1 MASNAHFNRTRRM
14 RGGEGIASFL
24 GFGETKVDPE
34 KRLSKLT
41 SDISSMMEKLQEE
54 LTGYEMQ
61 VKDKMTDLRK
71 TEHHVN
77 QTMLAYKAL
86 ESALAKLNSTGEDAD
101 ANISEEGNDEDG
113 TEDEEEEDSTY
124 N

>member
-1 MASNAHFNRTRRM
+1 M
-14 RGGEGIASFL
+14 RGGDGIASFL
-24 GFGETKVDPE
+24 GFGDTKIDPD

-54 LTGYEMQ
+54 LTGYETQ

-86 ESALAKLNSTGEDAD
+86 ESALAKLNATGEDAD
-101 ANISEEGNDEDG
+101 LDTNISEEGNDDDE
-113 TEDEEEEDSTY
+113 TEDEEEEPVY

>member
-1 MASNAHFNRTRRM
+1 M